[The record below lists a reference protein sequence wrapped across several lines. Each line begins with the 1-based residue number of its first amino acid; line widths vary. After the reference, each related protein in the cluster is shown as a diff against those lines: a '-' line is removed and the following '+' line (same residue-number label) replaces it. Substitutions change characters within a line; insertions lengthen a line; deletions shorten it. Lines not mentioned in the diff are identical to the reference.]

1 MKKLSF
7 LIAFL
12 GLTIGVYAQCT
23 PNPNVTKPGLSPSKL
38 PDAIVGQAYSEV
50 ATLMVPKDTSI
61 TYQGNLYNVVVDSAT
76 VVSISDLPPGF
87 AYECDNIH
95 KTWNGGAKG
104 CARLFGN
111 PLAANV
117 GKFEVMVRV
126 RTYFKIVGL
135 PNQLDQYDSSTIDIN
150 IVLPNAIEEQFQQV
164 GMKAYPNP
172 VSNLLK
178 VSINQFNTEGSM
190 EIVDLMGKSMDIKP
204 SYSSQTGEASF
215 DVSNLVPGVYI
226 VKREAASMI
235 YQTKFIKE

>member
-1 MKKLSF
+1 MKKLSY
-7 LIAFL
+7 LIVLFSLSL
-12 GLTIGVYAQCT
+12 GAYAQCT
-23 PNPNVTKPGLSPSKL
+23 PDPSVTKPGLSPSKL
-38 PDAIVGQAYSEV
+38 ADAIAGQPYSEV

-61 TYQGNLYNVVVDSAT
+61 TYQGNLYDIVVDSAT
-76 VVSISDLPPGF
+76 VVSISDLPSGF

-95 KTWNGGAKG
+95 RTWNGGAKG
-104 CARLFGN
+104 CARLYGN
-111 PLAANV
+111 PLAINV
-117 GKFEVMVRV
+117 GKYEVMVKV

-150 IVLPNAIEEQFQQV
+150 IVLANALEEQFQQV

-178 VSINQFNTEGSM
+178 VSLNQYNLEGTM
-190 EIVDLMGKSMDIKP
+190 EIVDLMGKSMNIKP
-204 SYSSQTGEASF
+204 SYSSQTGEVSF

-226 VKREAASMI
+226 VKREADSKV